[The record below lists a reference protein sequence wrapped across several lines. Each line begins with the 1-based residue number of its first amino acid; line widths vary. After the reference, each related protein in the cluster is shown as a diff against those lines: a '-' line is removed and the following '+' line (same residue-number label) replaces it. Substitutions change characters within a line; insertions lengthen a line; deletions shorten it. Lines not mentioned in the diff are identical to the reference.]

1 MLGTV
6 IFSFNPQSFEQF
18 TFLIKKI
25 FDRFLSMCDLL
36 GRFWGLIIFCFKLPA
51 FITSLVGLA
60 AQLEQDILCLATD
73 SLLRLLFYRPFW
85 KNRFLTRGLLGEACI
100 YTILLLRVLHAIGR
114 ALNSK
119 RDPDLLVNFALS
131 IYSWLLASQRWS
143 RPRPRHRHF
152 CYCVLICMFLWTT
165 FHMM

>member
-18 TFLIKKI
+18 TFLFKKI

-36 GRFWGLIIFCFKLPA
+36 GRFWGLIIFGFKLPA

-60 AQLEQDILCLATD
+60 TQLEQDILCLATD

-85 KNRFLTRGLLGEACI
+85 KSRFLSRGLLGEACI
-100 YTILLLRVLHAIGR
+100 YTILSLRVLHAVGR

-119 RDPDLLVNFALS
+119 RDPHLLLNFALS
-131 IYSWLLASQRWS
+131 IYFWLLASQRWS
-143 RPRPRHRHF
+143 RPLPRHRYI
-152 CYCVLICMFLWTT
+152 CYCVGIFTFLLTT
-165 FHMM
+165 FHLM